1 MKMTTKCPSH
11 FVEVISTGVPEER
24 EKQNLKKIVGKK
36 TFDNVMKVYA
46 QTQKRRSRNNAK

>member
-1 MKMTTKCPSH
+1 MTTTKCPSH
-11 FVEVISTGVPEER
+11 FVEIISTGVPQEK

-46 QTQKRRSRNNAK
+46 QSKKKRSRKNAK